1 MKVALLAG
9 GTGLIGSQLLQLLV
23 DSMRYDK
30 IKCLSRGGLP
40 VDHQKIELIKTDG
53 GNLNELSPLI
63 KADDVFCCLGTTIKK
78 AKTETAFRK
87 VDFEYPLHL
96 ANLAKA
102 SGASQFL
109 LVSSLGA
116 DSSSS
121 VFYNRVKGEVEEAI
135 DAVRFESYHIF
146 RPSLLLGQRSEER
159 SGEDAAKI
167 FFKLFG
173 FLVPGK
179 YKAID
184 SAKVARA
191 ILANALKEEK
201 GKFIHESK
209 TLQSY

>member
-23 DSMRYDK
+23 ESPRYSK

-40 VDHQKIELIKTDG
+40 VYHEKIEIIKTDG

-146 RPSLLLGQRSEER
+146 RPSLLLCQRSEER
-159 SGEDAAKI
+159 SGEDAVKI
-167 FFKLFG
+167 FFKLFSV
-173 FLVPGK
+173 LVPGK
-179 YKAID
+179 YMVID
-184 SAKVARA
+184 
-191 ILANALKEEK
+191 
-201 GKFIHESK
+201 
-209 TLQSY
+209 